1 MTAIRDVVSY
11 INAHKN
17 KSLERLIDL
26 CEIPSISTL
35 PDHESDMRQAAEWL
49 ANEMQSL
56 GMESIKI
63 IPTDGHPVVY
73 GDYLNVEDSPTVLI
87 YGHYDVQP
95 ADPLGEWSSS
105 PFVPTIRGDNL
116 YARGASDMKG
126 QIMGVFSALEAWKN
140 AGDGFPLNIKIIL
153 EGEEEIGS
161 PNLAGFVENNRDLLS
176 CDLCMN
182 ADSSIGSVDHPAIVY
197 GLRGL
202 AYYELWVYGPETDL
216 HSGMFGG
223 AVHNPAIVLC
233 KLISGMHEADN
244 TITLPLF
251 YENVEDISEVERLEI
266 NKLPYD
272 DQELL
277 SSTGNPPAL
286 FGEFGYSSME
296 RISVRP
302 SLDVNGLY
310 AGFIGSG
317 SKTVIPSKAM
327 VKLSMRL
334 VPHQKPAEISDSLRK
349 YLSDNAPDT
358 VRWELKELAHA
369 SPVVVNRAS
378 IGVRA
383 AVDAIESVFGVQPR
397 FMRSGGTVPV
407 VGMLSDMLE
416 IETVMLGFALN
427 DDGIHG
433 PNEKLHLETFHNG
446 IESYAHFFNNLA
458 KSSN

>member
-1 MTAIRDVVSY
+1 MTTIRDVVGY
-11 INAHKN
+11 IHAN
-17 KSLERLIDL
+17 KSKALERLSDL

-35 PDHESDMRQAAEWL
+35 PEHDSDMHKAAEWL
-49 ANEMQSL
+49 SNGMQDL
-56 GMESIKI
+56 GMESVRI

-73 GDYLNVEDSPTVLI
+73 GEHVRAEGRPTVLI

-95 ADPLGEWSSS
+95 ADPLSEWSSP
-105 PFVPTIRGDNL
+105 PFQPTIRGENL

-140 AGDGFPLNIKIIL
+140 AGDGFPLNIKIML

-161 PNLAGFVENNRDLLS
+161 PNLAGFVEANRDLLN

-182 ADSSIGSVDHPAIVY
+182 ADSSIGSIDNPAIVY

-202 AYYELWVYGPETDL
+202 AYYELWVYGPDTDL
-216 HSGMFGG
+216 HSGLFGG

-233 KLISGMHEADN
+233 QLIAGMHKSDGS
-244 TITLPLF
+244 ISLPLC
-251 YENVEDISEVERLEI
+251 YDNVEEISEEERLEI
-266 NKLPYD
+266 NRLPYD
-272 DQELL
+272 EQSLR
-277 SSTGNPPAL
+277 SSAGNPPSL
-286 FGEFGYSSME
+286 FGESGYSSIE

-327 VKLSMRL
+327 AKLSLRL
-334 VPHQKPAEISDSLRK
+334 VPNQDPVGITQSLRK
-349 YLSDNAPDT
+349 YLSENAPGT

-369 SPVVVNRAS
+369 SPVVVNRDFV
-378 IGVRA
+378 GVRA
-383 AVDAIESVFGVQPR
+383 AVDAVESVFGVVPV
-397 FMRSGGTVPV
+397 FMRNGGTVPV
-407 VGMLSDMLE
+407 VGMLSDMLG

-433 PNEKLHLETFHNG
+433 PNEKLHVRTFHNG
-446 IESYAHFFNNLA
+446 VASYAHFFNNLVKEA
-458 KSSN
+458 D

>member
-1 MTAIRDVVSY
+1 MTPIRHVVNY
-11 INAHKN
+11 IRANQKKALD
-17 KSLERLIDL
+17 SLTEL

-35 PDHESDMRQAAEWL
+35 PDHEADIHKTADWL
-49 ANEMQSL
+49 FNVMQDL
-56 GMESIKI
+56 GMESVKI

-73 GDYLNVEDSPTVLI
+73 GEQLGVEGRPTVLI

-95 ADPLGEWSSS
+95 ADPLSEWSSP
-105 PFVPTIRGDNL
+105 PFQPTIRGENL

-126 QIMGVFSALEAWKN
+126 QIMGVFSALEAWKQ
-140 AGDGFPLNIKIIL
+140 AGDGFPLNVKIML

-161 PNLAGFVENNRDLLS
+161 PNLEGFVENNRDLLN

-182 ADSSIGSVDHPAIVY
+182 ADSSIGSIDDPAIVY

-233 KLISGMHEADN
+233 QLIAGMHGSDGS
-244 TITLPLF
+244 ISLPLC
-251 YENVEDISEVERLEI
+251 YDKVEDLSKEERLEI
-266 NKLPYD
+266 NRLPYD
-272 DQELL
+272 DDYLR
-277 SSTGNPPAL
+277 SSAGNPPSL
-286 FGEFGYSSME
+286 FGESGYTSIE

-327 VKLSMRL
+327 AKLSLRL
-334 VPHQKPAEISDSLRK
+334 VPNQDPVDTTQSLRR
-349 YLSDNAPDT
+349 YLSENAPDT
-358 VRWELKELAHA
+358 VKWELKELAHA
-369 SPVVVNRAS
+369 SPIVVNRDS
-378 IGVRA
+378 VGVRA
-383 AVDAIESVFGVQPR
+383 AVDAVKSVFGVNPI
-397 FMRSGGTVPV
+397 FMRNGGTVPV
-407 VGMLSDMLE
+407 VGMLSDMLG

-433 PNEKLHLETFHNG
+433 PNEKVHVQTFYNG
-446 IESYAHFFNNLA
+446 VESYAHFFNNLA
-458 KSSN
+458 KESN

>member
-1 MTAIRDVVSY
+1 MTPIRDVVSY
-11 INAHKN
+11 IHDNKN
-17 KSLERLIDL
+17 KSLERLTDL

-35 PDHESDMRQAAEWL
+35 PDHASDMRKAAEWL

-73 GDYLNVEDSPTVLI
+73 GDYLNVEDRPTVLI

-95 ADPLGEWSSS
+95 ADPIGEWSSS
-105 PFVPTIRGDNL
+105 PFIPTIRGENL

-126 QIMGVFSALEAWKN
+126 QIMAVFSALEAWKN
-140 AGDGFPLNIKIIL
+140 AGDGFPLNIKIMI

-161 PNLAGFVENNRDLLS
+161 PNLAGFVETNRDLLY

-182 ADSSIGSVDHPAIVY
+182 ADSSIGSIDNPAITY

-233 KLISGMHEADN
+233 QLIAGMHEADGKVG
-244 TITLPLF
+244 LPLF
-251 YENVEDISEVERLEI
+251 YENVEEISEEERLEI
-266 NKLPYD
+266 NQLPYD

-277 SSTGNPPAL
+277 SSAGNPPSL
-286 FGEFGYSSME
+286 FGEFGYSAME
-296 RISVRP
+296 RVSVRP

-310 AGFIGSG
+310 SGFIGSG
-317 SKTVIPSKAM
+317 SKTVLPSKAM
-327 VKLSMRL
+327 AKISMRL
-334 VPHQKPAEISDSLRK
+334 VPNQDPAEMSTGLRK

-358 VRWELKELAHA
+358 VKWDLKELAHA
-369 SPVVVNRAS
+369 SPVVVNRES

-383 AVDAIESVFGVQPR
+383 AVDAVESVFGVKPV

-407 VGMLSDMLE
+407 VGMLSDMLG

-446 IESYAHFFNNLA
+446 VESYAHFFNNLA